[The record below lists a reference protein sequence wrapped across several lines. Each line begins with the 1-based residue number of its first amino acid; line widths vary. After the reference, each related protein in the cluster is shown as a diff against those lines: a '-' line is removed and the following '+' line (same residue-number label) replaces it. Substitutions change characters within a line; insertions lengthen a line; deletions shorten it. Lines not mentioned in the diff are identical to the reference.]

1 MSGSNSTVSLTL
13 QIKGQQAFQEMNRFN
28 NQQIR
33 ANTTINT
40 QWTQISSAQ
49 ARFVNG
55 VKAGTQAT
63 MNTAR
68 VGDQLLR
75 TNRMLE
81 GVLRQQS
88 IQTRIQ
94 SQLYKQQVGSMQQV
108 ANWARQVEQSSKRT
122 HQSTQQTMSL
132 WQKGTAVAGGA
143 MAGGMYFSN
152 ALQKPRDYDQQLTY
166 IAATATGGQGM
177 TPEARLAAR
186 GQLNEYIKAAV
197 RGGGGTREDA
207 AEAAN
212 ALIASGK
219 YELNNLAP
227 ALNTA
232 VKTAFATGASATDA
246 ASLTTRMQEFGLTD
260 LQRGHDIAVRG
271 GQLGSFE
278 YKDQAKWLAQQMGLA
293 RAAGYSGEKGFVELV
308 AMNQI
313 AMKTAATPD
322 AAGNNMVGLL
332 QKLSSAEFS
341 KAIADAVKTKTGDP
355 TKSDGK
361 KNHLR
366 YLIGVLIL
374 FSSVSKASMVLK
386 HLLNY

>member
-1 MSGSNSTVSLTL
+1 
-13 QIKGQQAFQEMNRFN
+13 MNRFN

-313 AMKTAATPD
+313 VMKTAATPD
-322 AAGNNMVGLL
+322 AAGTIWL
-332 QKLSSAEFS
+332 AFY
-341 KAIADAVKTKTGDP
+341 KTIKC
-355 TKSDGK
+355 
-361 KNHLR
+361 R
-366 YLIGVLIL
+366 IQ
-374 FSSVSKASMVLK
+374 
-386 HLLNY
+386 